1 LQRNETLAVL
11 FLASWCSFC
20 RRFLPAFEAAAK
32 ASSIPWAYADVSE
45 LENVFWDAFN
55 IEVVPTIIVFKD
67 GKPKFR
73 KDGVR
78 GRGLSED
85 AIKETIDQV
94 RLLEAAN

>member
-1 LQRNETLAVL
+1 
-11 FLASWCSFC
+11 
-20 RRFLPAFEAAAK
+20 
-32 ASSIPWAYADVSE
+32 
-45 LENVFWDAFN
+45 VFWDAFN

-67 GKPKFR
+67 GKPRFR